1 MLLTIVGNGSMA
13 KSLALGLEKEYEIE
27 VVARDIQKA
36 KESLAGLKKP
46 VEILQLKGVSITGKN
61 ILLCVKPNALF
72 EVATHLQGEANMLI
86 SILAGVDI
94 ETLERN
100 ILSDYT
106 IRAMPNISAEFGS
119 STTTITGS
127 KEKKEETLAIFETIG
142 EAFWVDSEKE
152 LDIATAIGGSGPAFL
167 SLVAEAMMDGGVKQG
182 LKRDMSMQLVASLF
196 KGFGPLIQSEHPAL
210 IKDRVMSP
218 AGTTAAGYS
227 ALEDGKV
234 RDAFIKAIEKSFKRT
249 QKD

>member
-1 MLLTIVGNGSMA
+1 MILTIIGNGSMA
-13 KSLALGLEKEYEIE
+13 RSLALGLEKQYDIEI
-27 VVARDIQKA
+27 VARDAQKA
-36 KESLAGLKKP
+36 KEALKDLQKS
-46 VEILQLKGVSITGKN
+46 VEIIPLKGVSIERKN
-61 ILLCVKPNALF
+61 ILLCVKPNALLD
-72 EVATHLQGEANMLI
+72 VATHLQGEADMLI

-106 IRAMPNISAEFGS
+106 IRAMPNIAAEFNVA
-119 STTTITGS
+119 TTTLTGS
-127 KEKKEETLAIFETIG
+127 KEKKDEALSIFESIG
-142 EAFWVDSEKE
+142 DAFWVDSEKE
-152 LDIATAIGGSGPAFL
+152 LDIATAIAGSGPAFL

-182 LKRDMSMQLVASLF
+182 LKRDMSMQLVRSLF

-234 RDAFIKAIEKSFKRT
+234 RDGFIKAIEKSFKKT
-249 QKD
+249 QKS

>member
-1 MLLTIVGNGSMA
+1 VLLTIVGNGSMA
-13 KSLALGLEKEYEIE
+13 KSLALGLEKQYEIE
-27 VVARDIQKA
+27 IVARDLDKA
-36 KESLAGLKKP
+36 KKSLSGLKRP
-46 VEILQLKGVSITGKN
+46 VKILPLKGVNISKKN
-61 ILLCVKPNALF
+61 IILCVKPNALLD
-72 EVATHLQGEANMLI
+72 VATHLQGEANMLI

-100 ILSDYT
+100 ILADYT

-119 STTTITGS
+119 STTTLTGS
-127 KEKKEETLAIFETIG
+127 REKENETLAIFETIG

-152 LDIATAIGGSGPAFL
+152 LDIATAIAGSGPAFL

-182 LKRDMSMQLVASLF
+182 LKRDMSIQLVASLF

-210 IKDRVMSP
+210 IKDKVMSP
-218 AGTTAAGYS
+218 AGTTAAGYG

-234 RDAFIKAIEKSFKRT
+234 RDAFIKAIEKSFQRT